1 MIGAVSGL
9 TVCFLVL
16 VHAIAE
22 SRAFV
27 RVASSHPADA
37 FDALWLI
44 SCLTFVAYEA
54 IAAACAL
61 NSEGWLVAG
70 FIGVAGGGIACL
82 AGVRL
87 RCLAVARLGQNF
99 SQAPLRGRP
108 PVPVQDDVYAIVR
121 HPSELGLLLFCFGL
135 VAIVPALAVLLP
147 VVTLIVP
154 FAAARVAREERWLQM
169 CHAPAHREFRATVPC
184 QICATPRNLPAL
196 ISLFVHFQKIS

>member
-22 SRAFV
+22 SRAFA
-27 RVASSHPADA
+27 RVASSHHADA
-37 FDALWLI
+37 FDVLWLI
-44 SCLTFVAYEA
+44 SCLTFVAFEV
-54 IAAACAL
+54 IAAAYAL
-61 NSEGWLVAG
+61 TSEGWLVAR

-87 RCLAVARLGQNF
+87 RCLAIARLGQSF
-99 SQAPLRGRP
+99 ARAPLRGRP
-108 PVPVQDDVYAIVR
+108 PALVQDHVYAIVR

-135 VAIVPALAVLLP
+135 VAIVPAFAVLLAA
-147 VVTLIVP
+147 VTLIVP

-169 CHAPAHREFRATVPC
+169 CHGLAHREFRATVPC
-184 QICATPRNLPAL
+184 QICPPPRNLPAL